1 MHWPYESFRR
11 ARLRASMLAF
21 VLLFIPVIMIFLYWE
36 KSGNSKI
43 GFLLLSISILHVI
56 VSISYA
62 YPRLFLKY
70 IPIISNI
77 LGEDIIQSK
86 GFNSSKQKLSFVIL
100 QGIGAAGV
108 SEIAR
113 FILLDVVNEF
123 IPMQLFQSSIA
134 KGIFFSIITTTL
146 ISVFLWIGITR
157 SREKLILDQQWKN
170 ED

>member
-1 MHWPYESFRR
+1 M
-11 ARLRASMLAF
+11 
-21 VLLFIPVIMIFLYWE
+21 
-36 KSGNSKI
+36 
-43 GFLLLSISILHVI
+43 
-56 VSISYA
+56 
-62 YPRLFLKY
+62 
-70 IPIISNI
+70 
-77 LGEDIIQSK
+77 
-86 GFNSSKQKLSFVIL
+86 IL

-157 SREKLILDQQWKN
+157 SREKLILDKQWKN

>member
-21 VLLFIPVIMIFLYWE
+21 ILLFIPVVMIFLYWE
-36 KSGNSKI
+36 RNGNSKI
-43 GFLLLSISILHVI
+43 GLLLLYISILHII

-62 YPRLFLKY
+62 YPRLLLKH
-70 IPIISNI
+70 IPIVSSI

-86 GFNSSKQKLSFVIL
+86 GFDSSKQKITFVIL

-113 FILLDVVNEF
+113 FVLLDVVIEF
-123 IPMQLFQSSIA
+123 TPVQWFQSSIT
-134 KGIFFSIITTTL
+134 KGVFFSTISSIL

-157 SREKLILDQQWKN
+157 SREKLILDKQWKIEN
-170 ED
+170 